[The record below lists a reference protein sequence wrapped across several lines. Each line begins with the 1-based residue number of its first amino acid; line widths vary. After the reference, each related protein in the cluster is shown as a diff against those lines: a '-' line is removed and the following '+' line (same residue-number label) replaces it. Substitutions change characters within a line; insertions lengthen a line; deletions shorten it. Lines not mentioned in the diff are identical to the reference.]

1 MNDVASPP
9 ALRVTR
15 EHALHALYEAAELE
29 HNLMCTYLYAAFS
42 LKDGEADGLSAE
54 EAAAV
59 KRWRSVL
66 IGVAIEEMGHLTAV
80 WNITAALGGAPR
92 FGRGNFPL
100 DPGYLPAGVVVKLA
114 PFNAATLQHFVFL
127 ERPHGSGECDGEG
140 FSYERPY
147 IRGGGVRRLTPMG
160 LNYDTVGDFYSA
172 LSKGLRDLVDQYGE
186 GGTFDGDPAL
196 QISPHEVDLMGAK
209 PVICL
214 KTALAAFD
222 AIVVQGE
229 GAPSD
234 SVDSHYHKFAEIR
247 DEYQRL
253 LQRNPAF
260 APAFPAATNP
270 VLRRPPRPE
279 GRVWLEN
286 PEAIA
291 VVDLANASY
300 CLMIRLLGYAYA
312 LRGPSAE
319 KALAVDLAICLMRAI
334 VPLAERA
341 ARLPAGPSNPGCHAG
356 MSFTALRDAAPFP
369 EGRAARRFFV
379 ERFGQL
385 ADAGQ
390 ALRAGGDPRTVLA
403 ADLLASVARRAS
415 RGFDLS
421 KPAPGTAAANV
432 GQGASGGQPGAAAQG
447 SPGIQ
452 PAGSAQASPGVQP
465 AGSAQASPGAQLG
478 AVARAAGGAAA
489 LSGAAQDSG
498 GARLSAAAQM
508 VAGGQG
514 ARAANDSHGTMGGA
528 SGTSFGVHAGGAAA
542 GQGTTAGES
551 TIVNGVETVKGERL
565 ELSFEAK
572 RCIHARFCVTGAPN
586 VFLANVQG
594 PWIHPDAMEVERVVE
609 IAHACPSGA
618 IRYHRTDGVHDEPAP
633 PVNLASI
640 REAGPYAFRGQ
651 LQIDGEAVGF
661 RATLCR
667 CGASKNKPF
676 CDGSHHEAG
685 FSATGEPPSGKTDM
699 LPVRDGVLSIDP
711 EINGPLAV
719 RGNLEITSGTGRVV
733 ARVVNARLCRCGG
746 SSTKPFCDGTHAK
759 IGFKSTN

>member
-1 MNDVASPP
+1 MNDVALPIDI
-9 ALRVTR
+9 RINR
-15 EHALHALYEAAELE
+15 EHAFHALYEAAELE

-54 EAAAV
+54 EADAV

-66 IGVAIEEMGHLTAV
+66 IKVAVEEMGHLTAV

-92 FGRGNFPL
+92 FGRTNFPL
-100 DPGYLPAGVVVKLA
+100 DPGLLPAGIVVKLA
-114 PFNAATLQHFVFL
+114 PFTPPTLQHFVFL
-127 ERPHGSGECDGEG
+127 ERPAGSAEKDGEG
-140 FSYERPY
+140 FAYDRAY
-147 IRGGGVRRLTPMG
+147 VRGSDVRRLIPMG
-160 LNYDTVGDFYSA
+160 LNYETVGDFYVA
-172 LSKGLRDLVDQYGE
+172 LSKGLRALVSQFGE
-186 GGTFDGDPAL
+186 DGTFDGDPAL
-196 QISPHEVDLMGAK
+196 QMSPNEIDLMGAK

-229 GAPSD
+229 GAPAD
-234 SVDSHYHKFAEIR
+234 SVGSHYQKFVAVRE
-247 DEYQRL
+247 EYQRL
-253 LQRNPAF
+253 LEKNPSF
-260 APAFPAATNP
+260 LPAHPAATNP

-300 CLMIRLLGYAYA
+300 GLMLRLLAYAYA
-312 LRGPSAE
+312 LPGPSAE
-319 KALAVDLAICLMRAI
+319 KSLSVDLAICLMRAV

-341 ARLPAGPSNPGCHAG
+341 ARLPAGPSNPACHAG
-356 MSFTALRDAAPFP
+356 MSFTALRDNAALPP
-369 EGRAARRFFV
+369 GRAARRFFV

-385 ADAGQ
+385 AEVGES
-390 ALRAGGDPRTVLA
+390 LRSCGDPRAIAA
-403 ADLLASVARRAS
+403 ADLLASLAKRAT

-421 KPAPGTAAANV
+421 K
-432 GQGASGGQPGAAAQG
+432 
-447 SPGIQ
+447 
-452 PAGSAQASPGVQP
+452 
-465 AGSAQASPGAQLG
+465 
-478 AVARAAGGAAA
+478 AAGGAALPGVA
-489 LSGAAQDSG
+489 VGVA
-498 GARLSAAAQM
+498 
-508 VAGGQG
+508 AGGVS
-514 ARAANDSHGTMGGA
+514 RA
-528 SGTSFGVHAGGAAA
+528 GAAA
-542 GQGTTAGES
+542 GATVAGGVSPSGVASAAGGGPGAGPASKS
-551 TIVNGVETVKGERL
+551 TDGAASTVVNGIETAVGQKMA
-565 ELSFEAK
+565 LSFETK

-586 VFLANVQG
+586 VFLANVKG

-609 IAHACPSGA
+609 VAHACPSGA
-618 IRYHRTDGVHDEPAP
+618 ITYHRLDGVHDETAP
-633 PVNLASI
+633 PVNLAGV

-651 LQIDGEAVGF
+651 LQIDGEPAGF

-676 CDGSHHEAG
+676 CDSSHHDVG
-685 FSATGEPPSGKTDM
+685 FSATGEPPTGKTDM
-699 LPVRDGVLSIDP
+699 LPVRDGVLAIDP

-733 ARVVNARLCRCGG
+733 ARVVTARLCRCGG